1 MTYAPIGACRHE
13 DTDKK
18 RTRLIMFGVLYAQI
32 SSDEGVV
39 AELASPG
46 QLSRLHSPVPATPDR
61 SIGTPQR
68 RRGRHED

>member
-1 MTYAPIGACRHE
+1 
-13 DTDKK
+13 
-18 RTRLIMFGVLYAQI
+18 MFGVLYAQI

-61 SIGTPQR
+61 SIGR
-68 RRGRHED
+68 RRRRRDRHEC